1 MKASSSNNLMN
12 GDLTPSLKPLR
23 IGGLEVGF
31 PVTLGA
37 LAGYSD
43 LPYRLLCRSLGA
55 PYCVTEAMLDR
66 QVLAQGRLRKRLV
79 ATDPAD
85 HPVAGQIMGREP
97 EVMAE
102 AAAALD
108 AMGFDA
114 VDLNFACPVR
124 KVVSRGRGGA
134 LMKEPETA
142 LAIVRAVVK
151 AVPHRPV
158 TLKLRRAFH
167 EDGRTAGDF
176 WRIARGAIEAGAS
189 ALSVH
194 ARSVERKY
202 TGRADWG
209 FLAAL
214 KREFP
219 DRTILGSGDVMK
231 AADALRMLD
240 ETGVDGV
247 LAARGAIG
255 NPWFFRQ
262 ARDLAAGREPYRPPL
277 DEQKEMI
284 LKHYGLLCEFF
295 GPGRGFKKIVHYGL
309 QYAKLHPRRTDLR
322 NALVAAKT
330 EERWRA
336 VLDAFYAPCPGI
348 RG

>member
-1 MKASSSNNLMN
+1 MKTPLAEHLIS
-12 GDLTPSLKPLR
+12 GDLTPSLKRLK
-23 IGGLEVGF
+23 IGSVEVGF

-85 HPVAGQIMGREP
+85 HPAAGQIMGSDP

-108 AMGFDA
+108 RMGFD
-114 VDLNFACPVR
+114 VIDLNFACPVR

-134 LMKEPETA
+134 LMKEPEAA
-142 LAIVRAVVK
+142 LAILRAVVK
-151 AVPHRPV
+151 AVPHKPV
-158 TLKLRRAFH
+158 TLKLRRAFR
-167 EDGRTAGDF
+167 EDGRTADEF
-176 WRIARGAIEAGAS
+176 WRIARGAFEAGAS

-202 TGRADWG
+202 TGRADWT
-209 FLAAL
+209 FLAGL

-219 DRTILGSGDVMK
+219 GRTILGSGDVMK
-231 AADALRMLD
+231 PADALRMIE

-262 ARDLAAGREPYRPPL
+262 ARDLAAGLEPYHPPL
-277 DEQKEMI
+277 HEQKDMI
-284 LKHYGLLCEFF
+284 LRHYALLCEFY

-309 QYAKLHPRRTDLR
+309 QYAKLHPRRTALR

-336 VLDAFYAPCPGI
+336 VLDEFYAP
-348 RG
+348 

>member
-1 MKASSSNNLMN
+1 MKTSLAEHLIS

-66 QVLAQGRLRKRLV
+66 QVLAQGRLKKRLV
-79 ATDPAD
+79 ATDPSD
-85 HPVAGQIMGREP
+85 HPVGGQIMGFEP
-97 EVMAE
+97 EVMAR

-108 AMGFDA
+108 AMGFD
-114 VDLNFACPVR
+114 VIDLNFACPVR

-134 LMKEPETA
+134 LMKDPEAA
-142 LAIVRAVVK
+142 LTIVRAVIE

-167 EDGRTAGDF
+167 EDGRTAEDF
-176 WRIARGAIEAGAS
+176 WRIARGAFEAGAA

-194 ARSVERKY
+194 ARTVERKY
-202 TGRADWG
+202 SGRADWD

-219 DRTILGSGDVMK
+219 GRTILGSGDVMK
-231 AADALRMLD
+231 PADALRMIE

-262 ARDLAAGREPYRPPL
+262 ARDIAAGREPFLPPL
-277 DEQKEMI
+277 DEQREMI
-284 LKHYGLLCEFF
+284 LRHYRLLCEFY
-295 GPGRGFKKIVHYGL
+295 GPGRGFKKIVHCGL

-330 EERWRA
+330 EEKWRA
-336 VLDAFYAPCPGI
+336 VLDAFYAS
-348 RG
+348 

>member
-1 MKASSSNNLMN
+1 MTIA
-12 GDLTPSLKPLR
+12 LKPLR

-66 QVLAQGRLRKRLV
+66 QVLAHGRLRKRLV

-85 HPVAGQIMGREP
+85 HPVAGQIMGHEP
-97 EVMAE
+97 EVMAQ

-108 AMGFDA
+108 TMGFDA

-134 LMKEPETA
+134 LMKDPDVT
-142 LAIVRAVVK
+142 LTIVRAVIK
-151 AVPHRPV
+151 AVPRKPV

-167 EDGRTAGDF
+167 EDGRTAEDF
-176 WRIARGAIEAGAS
+176 WKIARGAFDAGAS

-202 TGRADWG
+202 SGRADWG

-214 KREFP
+214 KSEFP
-219 DRTILGSGDVMK
+219 DRTILGSGDVLK
-231 AADALRMLD
+231 PADALRMIE

-262 ARDLAAGREPYRPPL
+262 ARDVAAGREPYRPPL
-277 DEQKEMI
+277 EEQQEVI
-284 LKHYGLLCEFF
+284 LRHFRLVCEFY
-295 GPGRGFKKIVHYGL
+295 GPERGLKKIGHFCL
-309 QYAKLHPRRTDLR
+309 QYAKMHPRRTDLR
-322 NALVAAKT
+322 NAFVAAKT
-330 EERWRA
+330 EAKWRA
-336 VLDAFYAPCPGI
+336 VLDAFYGTI
-348 RG
+348 ISD

>member
-1 MKASSSNNLMN
+1 MKTPVAEHLIS
-12 GDLTPSLKPLR
+12 GDLTPSLKPLS

-66 QVLAQGRLRKRLV
+66 QVLAQGRMKKRLV
-79 ATDPAD
+79 ATDPSD
-85 HPVAGQIMGREP
+85 HPVGGQIMGHEP
-97 EVMAE
+97 EVMAQ

-108 AMGFDA
+108 AMGFDV

-134 LMKEPETA
+134 LMKEPEAA
-142 LAIVRAVVK
+142 LTIVRAVIE
-151 AVPHRPV
+151 AVPHKPV

-167 EDGRTAGDF
+167 EDGRTAEDF
-176 WRIARGAIEAGAS
+176 WRIARGAFEAGAS

-194 ARSVERKY
+194 ARTVERKY
-202 TGRADWG
+202 SGRADWG

-231 AADALRMLD
+231 PADALRMIE

-262 ARDLAAGREPYRPPL
+262 ARDLAAGREPYLPPL
-277 DEQKEMI
+277 DEQREMI
-284 LKHYGLLCEFF
+284 ERHYGLLCEFY
-295 GPGRGFKKIVHYGL
+295 GQGRGFKKIVHTCL

-336 VLDAFYAPCPGI
+336 VLDAFYAF
-348 RG
+348 

>member
-1 MKASSSNNLMN
+1 MKTPQANDSMS
-12 GDLTPSLKPLR
+12 GDPNPSLKPLK
-23 IGGLEVGF
+23 IGGIDVGF

-66 QVLAQGRLRKRLV
+66 QVLAHGRLRKRLV

-85 HPVAGQIMGREP
+85 HPVAGQIMGNEP

-108 AMGFDA
+108 AMGFDI

-134 LMKEPETA
+134 LMKDPATA
-142 LAIVRAVVK
+142 LAVVRAVIK
-151 AVPHRPV
+151 AVPGRPV

-167 EDGRTAGDF
+167 EDGRTAEDF
-176 WRIARGAIEAGAS
+176 WTIARGAFDAGAA

-202 TGRADWG
+202 SGRADWG

-219 DRTILGSGDVMK
+219 DRAILGSGDVMK
-231 AADALRMLD
+231 AADALRMIA

-262 ARDLAAGREPYRPPL
+262 ARDLAAGRKPYHPPL
-277 DEQKEMI
+277 VEQREMI
-284 LKHYGLLCEFF
+284 ERHHGLLREFYD
-295 GPGRGFKKIVHYGL
+295 PGRAFKKIVHYGL

-336 VLDAFYAPCPGI
+336 VLDEFYTP
-348 RG
+348 

>member
-1 MKASSSNNLMN
+1 MAAV
-12 GDLTPSLKPLR
+12 LKQLR

-66 QVLAQGRLRKRLV
+66 QVLAHGRLRKRLV

-85 HPVAGQIMGREP
+85 HPTAGQIMGHEP

-102 AAAALD
+102 AAVALD
-108 AMGFDA
+108 AMGFD
-114 VDLNFACPVR
+114 VIDLNFACPVR

-134 LMKEPETA
+134 LMKDPETA
-142 LAIVRAVVK
+142 LAVVRAVIK
-151 AVPHRPV
+151 AVPHKPV

-167 EDGRTAGDF
+167 EDGRTADAF
-176 WRIARGAIEAGAS
+176 WEIARGAFDAGAA

-209 FLAAL
+209 FLASL

-219 DRTILGSGDVMK
+219 ARTILGSGDVMK
-231 AADALRMLD
+231 PADAVRMIR

-262 ARDLAAGREPYRPPL
+262 ARDIAAGREPFRPSL
-277 DEQKEMI
+277 DEQRDVIER
-284 LKHYGLLCEFF
+284 HYRLACEFY
-295 GPGRGFKKIVHYGL
+295 GPERGLKKTGHFCL
-309 QYAKLHPRRTDLR
+309 QYAKLHPRRTALR

-336 VLDAFYAPCPGI
+336 VLDAFYTS
-348 RG
+348 